1 MKPDYKNW
9 VPKGMVISF
18 EAGTVIA
25 GVLFLVVLLTDFL
38 SGTARTVAEVILGAG
53 TIVLLVCSVFFI
65 NLYNTF
71 SYDGKKQFA
80 RRIIDHVS
88 DYVKLPENGVGLDIG
103 CGSAAL
109 TIACAKKNPQG
120 KMIGLDRWGKEYA
133 SFNMPLCEN
142 NAKIEGVDDR
152 TTFVRGDACKLD
164 YPDEYFDAVTSN
176 YCYHNIPSKNRQE
189 IILETMR
196 VLKKGGVFAIHDEFT
211 KSKYGDTNKLV
222 QTLKDMGY
230 EKVELLDTSDGLFM
244 TKKEATP
251 LGLVGSGLL
260 VGRK

>member
-9 VPKGMVISF
+9 VPKGMIISF

-25 GVLFLVVLLTDFL
+25 GVLFLAVLLTDFL
-38 SGTARTVAEVILGAG
+38 SGTARTVAELILGAG

-109 TIACAKKNPQG
+109 H
-120 KMIGLDRWGKEYA
+120 LD
-133 SFNMPLCEN
+133 S
-142 NAKIEGVDDR
+142 
-152 TTFVRGDACKLD
+152 
-164 YPDEYFDAVTSN
+164 
-176 YCYHNIPSKNRQE
+176 
-189 IILETMR
+189 IL
-196 VLKKGGVFAIHDEFT
+196 
-211 KSKYGDTNKLV
+211 
-222 QTLKDMGY
+222 
-230 EKVELLDTSDGLFM
+230 
-244 TKKEATP
+244 
-251 LGLVGSGLL
+251 
-260 VGRK
+260 